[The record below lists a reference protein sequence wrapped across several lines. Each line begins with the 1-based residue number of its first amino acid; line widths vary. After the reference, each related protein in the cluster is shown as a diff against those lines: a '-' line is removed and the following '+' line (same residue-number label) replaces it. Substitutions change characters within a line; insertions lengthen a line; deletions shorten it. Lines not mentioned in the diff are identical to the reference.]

1 MIEVKHVADKTKE
14 NKYCVDSIG
23 FNSDLSFE
31 SLSASTYVNNPNTM
45 LKINKR
51 EVITIKGINLSVF
64 FLVNGRCLQ
73 RINE

>member
-1 MIEVKHVADKTKE
+1 MIEAKHVVAKIKE

-23 FNSDLSFE
+23 FNSDPSFE